1 MTTGPTLR
9 RELSELYFRESA
21 AIEREFSVTGGGRTA
36 LARRTALVDSMVQ
49 RLWKEIIVGSD
60 IAGSDAVGPPS
71 GPADLDG
78 PTNFVLV
85 ATGGFGR
92 GWLFPYSDI
101 DLLFLHSGGNSENE
115 LNDPIQRFSQELW
128 DLRLK
133 LSPATRS
140 LAESERLDPN
150 NVEFAISLLD
160 CRYLAGDRELF
171 SRLREKA
178 VPRMVERD
186 CQSLIENLAE
196 LTRARH
202 HKFGNTV
209 FHLEPNVKDGPGGL
223 RDYNVANWL
232 ALISAMEK
240 LKVWPETKT
249 LLPVSS
255 RRAFDA
261 ALDFQMSVR
270 CFLHFRHG
278 RHDNTLTWE
287 MQDEAAARKIGASD
301 AEIANAADWMRL
313 YFGHVRSVH
322 RVCNQLLE
330 EIPAAWSSLYR
341 QFQGWRSKVASED
354 FSVVDGLIFL
364 KQTLPT
370 GSGPRLENR
379 ETWGTQ
385 LRDPEM
391 LLRLFHFMA
400 EHGLKLSTTT
410 EYKVEQA
417 LPALAAT
424 PPRGAEL
431 WLYLQETLVQPH
443 AADALRAMNALRM
456 LALLLPELKGIEA
469 LVVRDFYHRYTVD
482 EHSFLAIE
490 NLHRLKESKSEW
502 DQRFGGLLNELEQP
516 ELLYL
521 ALLLHDS
528 GKAVPSENHI
538 DLSLQLTDRC
548 SERLDLDPVD
558 RETVRYLVANHLE
571 MSAAMRRDVFDP
583 ANVKLF
589 AEKVGAPERLK
600 MLCLMTY
607 ADIKAVNPEA
617 MTPWKADTLWQLYIA
632 CANYLSRSADERVH
646 TADKGYAV
654 ASSLLASSNL
664 AHVRS
669 LAPVAGKKINI
680 FLEGLPQRYLRI
692 HGATDVLAHAEMA
705 GRLGQD
711 SVQLNLKQV
720 RHCYELT
727 LITTDRPFLFASV
740 SGALAAWGMNIVK
753 ANAFSNA
760 AGTVVDTFYFTDRF
774 RTLEMNLQEWE
785 RLKKSIA
792 AVIKGDADVARML
805 RDRLKSEKLQ
815 GAKVKVATQI
825 EFDDECSA
833 QSTLVQILTQDR
845 PGLLYRM
852 CSLVSKH
859 ECNIEIALIETEGQM
874 AIDVFYLTS
883 GGAKL
888 SADRQAALGKALR
901 DELATK

>member
-1 MTTGPTLR
+1 MPTVATVR
-9 RELSELYFRESA
+9 SELLDLYVRESA
-21 AIEREFSVTGGGRTA
+21 AIEREFSVTGEGRA
-36 LARRTALVDSMVQ
+36 AVARRAVLVDSIVQ
-49 RLWKEIIVGSD
+49 RLWNEIIVQSHPGS
-60 IAGSDAVGPPS
+60 I
-71 GPADLDG
+71 PADPDS
-78 PTNFVLV
+78 PKDFALV

-92 GWLFPYSDI
+92 GWLFPHSDI
-101 DLLFLHSGGNSENE
+101 DLLFLHAGSSSESE
-115 LNDPIQRFSQELW
+115 FKDPIRRFSQELW

-133 LSPATRS
+133 LSPATRN
-140 LAESERLDPN
+140 LAECERLDPN

-171 SRLREKA
+171 SRLREKV
-178 VPRMVERD
+178 VPRLVGRE
-186 CQSLIENLAE
+186 CQNLIQNLAE
-196 LTRARH
+196 ITRARH

-240 LKVWPETKT
+240 LKVWPDMST

-278 RHDNTLTWE
+278 RHDNTLFWE
-287 MQDEAAARKIGASD
+287 AQDEAAARKIGASIGAND
-301 AEIANAADWMRL
+301 AEITNAADWMRV

-341 QFQGWRSKVASED
+341 QFQGWRSRVASAD

-364 KQTLPT
+364 RQPQQPQQ
-370 GSGPRLENR
+370 SG
-379 ETWGTQ
+379 G
-385 LRDPEM
+385 LRDPEL

-417 LPALAAT
+417 LAALAAT

-443 AADALRAMNALRM
+443 AADALRSMNALRL

-490 NLHRLKESKSEW
+490 HLHRLKESKSEW
-502 DQRFGGLLNELEQP
+502 DQRFAELQSELEQP

-528 GKAVPSENHI
+528 GKAVPSENHVE
-538 DLSLQLTDRC
+538 LSLQLTDSC
-548 SERLDLDPVD
+548 TERLDLDPVD
-558 RETVRYLVANHLE
+558 RETVRYLVASHLE

-583 ANVKLF
+583 ANVKSF
-589 AEKVGAPERLK
+589 AEKVGVPERLK
-600 MLCLMTY
+600 MLCLLTY

-617 MTPWKADTLWQLYIA
+617 MTPWKADNLWQLYIA

-646 TADKGYAV
+646 TDVGG
-654 ASSLLASSNL
+654 SL
-664 AHVRS
+664 AHLRS
-669 LAPVAGKKINI
+669 LAPVAGKKINV

-692 HGATDVLAHAEMA
+692 HGASDVLAHAEMA
-705 GRLGQD
+705 ARLGQD

-720 RHCYELT
+720 RHWYELT

-760 AGTVVDTFYFTDRF
+760 AGMVVDTFYFTDRF

-792 AVIKGDADVARML
+792 AVVKGEADLARML
-805 RDRLKSEKLQ
+805 RDRLKSEK
-815 GAKVKVATQI
+815 GNGTKVKIATLI
-825 EFDDECSA
+825 EFDDSCSA
-833 QSTLVQILTQDR
+833 HSTLVQVLTQDR

-859 ECNIEIALIETEGQM
+859 DCNIEIALIETEGQM
-874 AIDVFYLTS
+874 AIDVLYLTS

-888 SADRQAALGKALR
+888 SADRQAALGQALR
-901 DELATK
+901 DELAAK

>member
-1 MTTGPTLR
+1 MTTVAAVR
-9 RELSELYFRESA
+9 SELRDLYVRESA
-21 AIEREFSVTGGGRTA
+21 AIEQEFSVTGEGRTA
-36 LARRTALVDSMVQ
+36 LARRTALVDTIVQ
-49 RLWKEIIVGSD
+49 RLWNEIIVSSQPGS
-60 IAGSDAVGPPS
+60 S
-71 GPADLDG
+71 PADPDSPKNLA
-78 PTNFVLV
+78 LV

-92 GWLFPYSDI
+92 GWLFPHSDI
-101 DLLFLHSGGNSENE
+101 DLLFLHASASSESE
-115 LNDPIQRFSQELW
+115 FKDPIRRVYQELW

-133 LSPATRS
+133 LSPATRN
-140 LAESERLDPN
+140 LAECDKLDPN
-150 NVEFAISLLD
+150 NIEFAISLLD

-171 SRLREKA
+171 SRLHEKV
-178 VPRMVERD
+178 VPRLVGRE
-186 CQSLIENLAE
+186 CQNLIQNLGE
-196 LTRARH
+196 ITRARH
-202 HKFGNTV
+202 HKFANTV

-240 LKVWPETKT
+240 LKVWPDAQT

-270 CFLHFRHG
+270 CFLHFRYG

-287 MQDEAAARKIGASD
+287 AQDEAAARKIGAGD
-301 AEIANAADWMRL
+301 LEITNAADWMRV

-341 QFQGWRSKVASED
+341 QFQGWRSRVASAD

-364 KQTLPT
+364 QQPA
-370 GSGPRLENR
+370 G
-379 ETWGTQ
+379 

-431 WLYLQETLVQPH
+431 WLYLQETLLQPH
-443 AADALRAMNALRM
+443 AADALRAMNALRL

-490 NLHRLKESKSEW
+490 HLHRLKESKSEW
-502 DQRFGGLLNELEQP
+502 DQRFAELQSELEQP

-528 GKAVPSENHI
+528 GKAVPSQNHVEV
-538 DLSLQLTDRC
+538 SVQLTDSC
-548 SERLDLDPVD
+548 TERLDLDPVD
-558 RETVRYLVANHLE
+558 RETVRYLVASHLE

-583 ANVKLF
+583 ANVKSF
-589 AEKVGAPERLK
+589 AEKVGVPERLK

-617 MTPWKADTLWQLYIA
+617 MTPWKADNLWQLYIA

-646 TADKGYAV
+646 TGDDG
-654 ASSLLASSNL
+654 SSL
-664 AHVRS
+664 AHLRS

-692 HGATDVLAHAEMA
+692 HGASDVLAHAEMA
-705 GRLGQD
+705 ARLGQD
-711 SVQLNLKQV
+711 GVQLNLKQV
-720 RHCYELT
+720 RHWYELT
-727 LITTDRPFLFASV
+727 LVTADRPFLFASV

-760 AGTVVDTFYFTDRF
+760 SGIVVDTFYFTDRF

-792 AVIKGDADVARML
+792 AVVKGEADVARML
-805 RDRLKSEKLQ
+805 RDRLKSEKVN
-815 GAKVKVATQI
+815 GTKVKIATQI
-825 EFDDECSA
+825 EFDDGCSA
-833 QSTLVQILTQDR
+833 HSTMVQILTQDR

-874 AIDVFYLTS
+874 AIDVLYLTS

-888 SADRQAALGKALR
+888 SADRQAALGQALR

>member
-1 MTTGPTLR
+1 MTTVPTVR
-9 RELSELYFRESA
+9 GELGDLYARESA
-21 AIEREFSVTGGGRTA
+21 AIEQEFSLTGEGYRA
-36 LARRTALVDSMVQ
+36 LARRTALVDTIIQ
-49 RLWKEIIVGSD
+49 RLWNEI
-60 IAGSDAVGPPS
+60 AVSCQLGDTSAAP
-71 GPADLDG
+71 DG
-78 PTNFVLV
+78 PRNFTLV

-92 GWLFPYSDI
+92 GWLFPHSDI
-101 DLLFLHSGGNSENE
+101 DLLFLYDCINSGANPESEFK
-115 LNDPIQRFSQELW
+115 DPIRRISQELW

-133 LSPATRS
+133 LSPATRN
-140 LAESERLDPN
+140 LAECEKLDPN

-160 CRYLAGDRELF
+160 CRYLAGDRDLF
-171 SRLREKA
+171 SRLRDKA
-178 VPRMVERD
+178 VPRLVGRD
-186 CQSLIENLAE
+186 GPSLIQNLAE
-196 LTRARH
+196 ITRARH
-202 HKFGNTV
+202 YKFGNTV

-240 LKVWPETKT
+240 LKVWPDAKT

-287 MQDEAAARKIGASD
+287 MQDEAAARKIGASFGVND
-301 AEIANAADWMRL
+301 AEIANAADWMRV
-313 YFGHVRSVH
+313 YYGHVRSVH

-341 QFQGWRSKVASED
+341 QFQGWRSRVASDD

-364 KQTLPT
+364 KQPKQPQE
-370 GSGPRLENR
+370 SGGARLENR
-379 ETWGTQ
+379 EVRGTQ

-443 AADALRAMNALRM
+443 AADALRAMNALRL

-490 NLHRLKESKSEW
+490 YLHRLKESKSEW
-502 DQRFGGLLNELEQP
+502 DQRFTRLLGELEQP

-528 GKAVPSENHI
+528 GKAEPSGNHVE
-538 DLSLQLTDRC
+538 LSVQLTDSC
-548 SERLDLDPVD
+548 TERLDLDPAD
-558 RETVRYLVANHLE
+558 RETIRYLVANHLE
-571 MSAAMRRDVFDP
+571 MSAAMRRDIFDP
-583 ANVKLF
+583 ANVKSF

-600 MLCLMTY
+600 MLCLLTY

-617 MTPWKADTLWQLYIA
+617 MTPWKADNLWQLYIA

-646 TADKGYAV
+646 TGNKDKDYA
-654 ASSLLASSNL
+654 SGINL
-664 AHVRS
+664 AHLRS
-669 LAPVAGKKINI
+669 LAPVAGKKINA

-692 HGATDVLAHAEMA
+692 HGAMDVLAHAEMA
-705 GRLGQD
+705 ARLGQ
-711 SVQLNLKQV
+711 SGVQINLKQV
-720 RHCYELT
+720 RHWYELT
-727 LITTDRPFLFASV
+727 LVTTDRPFLFASV

-760 AGTVVDTFYFTDRF
+760 SGTVVDTFYFTDRF
-774 RTLEMNLQEWE
+774 RTLEMNLQEWD
-785 RLKKSIA
+785 RLKKSI
-792 AVIKGDADVARML
+792 VSVVKGEADVARML
-805 RDRLKSEKLQ
+805 RDRLKSEKAN
-815 GAKVKVATQI
+815 GTKVKIATQI
-825 EFDDECSA
+825 EFDDSCSA
-833 QSTLVQILTQDR
+833 QSTMMQVLTQDR

-852 CSLVSKH
+852 CSVVSKH
-859 ECNIEIALIETEGQM
+859 ECNIEIALIETEGQ
-874 AIDVFYLTS
+874 
-883 GGAKL
+883 
-888 SADRQAALGKALR
+888 
-901 DELATK
+901 

>member
-1 MTTGPTLR
+1 MTTVATVR
-9 RELSELYFRESA
+9 SELRDLYVRESA
-21 AIEREFSVTGGGRTA
+21 AIEQEFSVTGEGRTA
-36 LARRTALVDSMVQ
+36 LARRTALVDTIVQ
-49 RLWKEIIVGSD
+49 RLWNEIIVSSQPGS
-60 IAGSDAVGPPS
+60 S
-71 GPADLDG
+71 PADPDS
-78 PTNFVLV
+78 PKNFALV

-92 GWLFPYSDI
+92 GWLFPHSDI
-101 DLLFLHSGGNSENE
+101 DLLFLHAGASSESE
-115 LNDPIQRFSQELW
+115 FKDPIRRFSQELW

-133 LSPATRS
+133 LSPATRN
-140 LAESERLDPN
+140 LAECEKLDPN
-150 NVEFAISLLD
+150 NIEFAISLLD
-160 CRYLAGDRELF
+160 CRYLAGHRELF
-171 SRLREKA
+171 SRLHEKV
-178 VPRMVERD
+178 VPRLVGRE
-186 CQSLIENLAE
+186 CQSLIQNLGE
-196 LTRARH
+196 ITRARH
-202 HKFGNTV
+202 HKFANTV

-240 LKVWPETKT
+240 LKVWPDAQT

-270 CFLHFRHG
+270 CFLHYRHG

-287 MQDEAAARKIGASD
+287 AQDEAAARKIGASIGVND
-301 AEIANAADWMRL
+301 AEITSAADWMRV

-341 QFQGWRSKVASED
+341 QFQGWRSKVASAD

-364 KQTLPT
+364 QQPA
-370 GSGPRLENR
+370 G
-379 ETWGTQ
+379 

-431 WLYLQETLVQPH
+431 WLYLQETLLQPH
-443 AADALRAMNALRM
+443 AADALRAMNALRL

-490 NLHRLKESKSEW
+490 HLHRLKESKSEW
-502 DQRFGGLLNELEQP
+502 DQRFAGLQSELEQP

-528 GKAVPSENHI
+528 GKAMPGENHVEV
-538 DLSLQLTDRC
+538 SVQFTDSC
-548 SERLDLDPVD
+548 AERLDLDPLD
-558 RETVRYLVANHLE
+558 RETVRYLVASHLE

-583 ANVKLF
+583 ENVKSF
-589 AEKVGAPERLK
+589 AEKVGVPERLK
-600 MLCLMTY
+600 MQCLMTY

-617 MTPWKADTLWQLYIA
+617 MTPWKADNLWQLYIA

-646 TADKGYAV
+646 TGDD
-654 ASSLLASSNL
+654 ASSL
-664 AHVRS
+664 AHLRS

-692 HGATDVLAHAEMA
+692 HGASDVLAHAEMA
-705 GRLGQD
+705 ARLGQD
-711 SVQLNLKQV
+711 GVQLNLKQV
-720 RHCYELT
+720 RHWYELT

-760 AGTVVDTFYFTDRF
+760 AGMVVDTFYFTDRF

-792 AVIKGDADVARML
+792 AVVKGEADVERML
-805 RDRLKSEKLQ
+805 RDRLKSEKVN
-815 GAKVKVATQI
+815 GTKVKIATQI
-825 EFDDECSA
+825 EFDDGCSA
-833 QSTLVQILTQDR
+833 HSTMVQILTQDR

-874 AIDVFYLTS
+874 AIDVLYLTS

-888 SADRQAALGKALR
+888 SADRQSALGQALR

>member
-1 MTTGPTLR
+1 MTSGATVR
-9 RELSELYFRESA
+9 VELSDLYIRESA
-21 AIEREFSVTGGGRTA
+21 AIEQEFSVTGEGRTA
-36 LARRTALVDSMVQ
+36 LTRRTALVDSIVQ
-49 RLWKEIIVGSD
+49 RLWNEIIVGSQPGASLADPD
-60 IAGSDAVGPPS
+60 IPE
-71 GPADLDG
+71 
-78 PTNFVLV
+78 NFALV

-92 GWLFPYSDI
+92 GWLFPHSDI
-101 DLLFLHSGGNSENE
+101 DLLFLYSGGNSESE
-115 LNDPIQRFSQELW
+115 LKDPIRRFSQELW

-133 LSPATRS
+133 LSPATRN
-140 LAESERLDPN
+140 LAECEKFDPN

-160 CRYLAGDRELF
+160 CRYLAGDRDLF
-171 SRLREKA
+171 SKLREKT
-178 VPRMVERD
+178 VPRLVGREY
-186 CQSLIENLAE
+186 QSLIQNLGD

-240 LKVWPETKT
+240 LKVWPDTKT

-261 ALDFQMSVR
+261 ALEFQMSVR
-270 CFLHFRHG
+270 CFLHFRHA

-287 MQDEAAARKIGASD
+287 MQDEAAARKIGTGD
-301 AEIANAADWMRL
+301 MEITNAADWMRV

-341 QFQGWRSKVASED
+341 QFQGWRSRVPSED

-364 KQTLPT
+364 RQQQQQSD
-370 GSGPRLENR
+370 G
-379 ETWGTQ
+379 

-443 AADALRAMNALRM
+443 AADALRAMNALRL

-502 DQRFGGLLNELEQP
+502 DRRFAELLGELEQP

-528 GKAVPSENHI
+528 GKAVPSDNHVEV
-538 DLSLQLTDRC
+538 SLQLTDSC
-548 SERLDLDPVD
+548 VERLDLDPVD
-558 RETVRYLVANHLE
+558 RETVRYLVASHLE

-583 ANVKLF
+583 ANVKMF
-589 AEKVGAPERLK
+589 AERVGVPERLK

-617 MTPWKADTLWQLYIA
+617 MTPWKADNLWQLYIA

-646 TADKGYAV
+646 TSNDG
-654 ASSLLASSNL
+654 SSL
-664 AHVRS
+664 AHLRS
-669 LAPVAGKKINI
+669 LAPVAGKKINV

-705 GRLGQD
+705 ARLGQD

-720 RHCYELT
+720 RHWYELT
-727 LITTDRPFLFASV
+727 LITADRPFLFASV

-753 ANAFSNA
+753 ANAFSNS
-760 AGTVVDTFYFTDRF
+760 AGMVVDTFYFTDRF

-792 AVIKGDADVARML
+792 AVIKGEADVARML
-805 RDRLKSEKLQ
+805 RDRLKSEKVNRT
-815 GAKVKVATQI
+815 KVKIATQI
-825 EFDDECSA
+825 EFDDGCSA
-833 QSTLVQILTQDR
+833 HSTLVQILTQDR

-874 AIDVFYLTS
+874 AIDVLYLTS

-888 SADRQAALGKALR
+888 SADRQAALGQALR
-901 DELATK
+901 DELAAK

>member
-1 MTTGPTLR
+1 MSTVPTVR
-9 RELSELYFRESA
+9 SELRDLDVGESV
-21 AIEREFSVTGGGRTA
+21 AIEQEFSVTGEGSTA
-36 LARRTALVDSMVQ
+36 VARRTALVDTIVQ
-49 RLWKEIIVGSD
+49 RLWNEIVVGSATPD
-60 IAGSDAVGPPS
+60 QAR
-71 GPADLDG
+71 
-78 PTNFVLV
+78 NFALV

-92 GWLFPYSDI
+92 GWLFPHSDI
-101 DLLFLHSGGNSENE
+101 DLLFLHAGNSETE
-115 LNDPIQRFSQELW
+115 FKDPIRQFSQELW

-133 LSPATRS
+133 LSPATRN
-140 LAESERLDPN
+140 LAECERLDPN

-171 SRLREKA
+171 SRLREKT
-178 VPRMVERD
+178 VPHLVGREY
-186 CQSLIENLAE
+186 QSLIQNLGDI
-196 LTRARH
+196 TRTRH

-240 LKVWPETKT
+240 LKVWPDTQA

-261 ALDFQMSVR
+261 ALEFQMSVR

-287 MQDEAAARKIGASD
+287 AQDDAAARKIGVSD
-301 AEIANAADWMRL
+301 AEITTAADWMRV
-313 YFGHVRSVH
+313 YCGHVRSVH

-341 QFQGWRSKVASED
+341 QFQGWRSKVANAD

-364 KQTLPT
+364 QQP
-370 GSGPRLENR
+370 GG
-379 ETWGTQ
+379 

-443 AADALRAMNALRM
+443 AADALRAMNALRL

-490 NLHRLKESKSEW
+490 HLHRLKESKSEW
-502 DQRFGGLLNELEQP
+502 DQRFAELLGELEQP

-528 GKAVPSENHI
+528 GKAVPSENHVEV
-538 DLSLQLTDRC
+538 SLQLSETC
-548 SERLDLDPVD
+548 AERLDLDVAD
-558 RETVRYLVANHLE
+558 RETVRFLVANHLE

-589 AEKVGAPERLK
+589 AQRVGVPERLK

-617 MTPWKADTLWQLYIA
+617 MTPWKADNLWQLYIA
-632 CANYLSRSADERVH
+632 CANYVNRSADERVH
-646 TADKGYAV
+646 TADAN
-654 ASSLLASSNL
+654 ASIGPSNL
-664 AHVRS
+664 AHLQS
-669 LAPVAGKKINI
+669 LASVAGKKVNVL
-680 FLEGLPQRYLRI
+680 LEGLPQRYLRI
-692 HGATDVLAHAEMA
+692 HGASDVLAHAEMA
-705 GRLGQD
+705 ARLGQD

-720 RHCYELT
+720 RHWYELT

-753 ANAFSNA
+753 ANAFSNT
-760 AGTVVDTFYFTDRF
+760 AGMVVDTFYFTDRF

-792 AVIKGDADVARML
+792 AVVKGEADVVRML
-805 RDRLKSEKLQ
+805 RDRLKAEKAN
-815 GAKVKVATQI
+815 GTKVKIATQI
-825 EFDDECSA
+825 EFDDSCSA
-833 QSTLVQILTQDR
+833 QSTMMQVLTQDR
-845 PGLLYRM
+845 LGLLYRM

-874 AIDVFYLTS
+874 AIDVLYLTS

-888 SADRQAALGKALR
+888 SADRQAALGPALR
-901 DELATK
+901 EELAEK

>member
-1 MTTGPTLR
+1 MTTVPTVR
-9 RELSELYFRESA
+9 GELGDLYARESA
-21 AIEREFSVTGGGRTA
+21 AIEQEFSLTGEGYRA
-36 LARRTALVDSMVQ
+36 LARRTALVDTIIQ
-49 RLWKEIIVGSD
+49 RLWNEIILED
-60 IAGSDAVGPPS
+60 ANAGPDRPK
-71 GPADLDG
+71 
-78 PTNFVLV
+78 NFALV

-92 GWLFPYSDI
+92 GWLFPHSDI
-101 DLLFLHSGGNSENE
+101 DLLFLHDGANSESE
-115 LNDPIQRFSQELW
+115 FKDPVRRISQELW

-133 LSPATRS
+133 LSPATRN
-140 LAESERLDPN
+140 LAECEKLDPN

-160 CRYLAGDRELF
+160 CRYLAGDRDLF
-171 SRLREKA
+171 SRLRDKA
-178 VPRMVERD
+178 VPRLVGRD
-186 CQSLIENLAE
+186 GPSLIQNLAE
-196 LTRARH
+196 ITRARH
-202 HKFGNTV
+202 YKFGNTV

-240 LKVWPETKT
+240 LRVWPDAKT

-287 MQDEAAARKIGASD
+287 MQDEAAARKIGASFGMND
-301 AEIANAADWMRL
+301 SEIANAADWMRI
-313 YFGHVRSVH
+313 YYGHVRSVH

-341 QFQGWRSKVASED
+341 QFQGWRSRVASDD

-364 KQTLPT
+364 KQPKQAQQAD
-370 GSGPRLENR
+370 G
-379 ETWGTQ
+379 

-443 AADALRAMNALRM
+443 AADALRAMNALRL

-490 NLHRLKESKSEW
+490 HLHRLKESKSEW
-502 DQRFGGLLNELEQP
+502 DQRFTRLLGELEQP

-528 GKAVPSENHI
+528 GKAEPSDNHVEV
-538 DLSLQLTDRC
+538 SVQLTDSC
-548 SERLDLDPVD
+548 MERLDLDPAD
-558 RETVRYLVANHLE
+558 RETVRYLVASHLE
-571 MSAAMRRDVFDP
+571 MSAAMRRDIFDP
-583 ANVKLF
+583 ANVKSF
-589 AEKVGAPERLK
+589 ADKVGVPERLK
-600 MLCLMTY
+600 MLCLLTY

-617 MTPWKADTLWQLYIA
+617 MTPWKADNLWQLYIA
-632 CANYLSRSADERVH
+632 CANYLSRSADERVR
-646 TADKGYAV
+646 TGDKDYDSGV
-654 ASSLLASSNL
+654 NL
-664 AHVRS
+664 AHLRS

-692 HGATDVLAHAEMA
+692 HGAMDVMAHAEMA
-705 GRLGQD
+705 ARIGQD
-711 SVQLNLKQV
+711 GVQLNLKKV
-720 RHCYELT
+720 RHWYELT
-727 LITTDRPFLFASV
+727 LVTTDRPFLFASV

-760 AGTVVDTFYFTDRF
+760 SRTVVDTFYFTDRF
-774 RTLEMNLQEWE
+774 RTLEMNLQEWD

-792 AVIKGDADVARML
+792 SVVKGEADVARML
-805 RDRLKSEKLQ
+805 RDRLKSEK
-815 GAKVKVATQI
+815 GNGTKVKIVTQI
-825 EFDDECSA
+825 EFDDSCSA
-833 QSTLVQILTQDR
+833 HSTMMQVLTQDR

-852 CSLVSKH
+852 CSVVSKH

-874 AIDVFYLTS
+874 AIDVLYLTS
-883 GGAKL
+883 GSAKL
-888 SADRQAALGKALR
+888 SPQLQAALAKALHE
-901 DELATK
+901 ELAAK

>member
-1 MTTGPTLR
+1 MTTVAAVR
-9 RELSELYFRESA
+9 SELRDLYVRESA
-21 AIEREFSVTGGGRTA
+21 AIEQEFSVTGEGRTA
-36 LARRTALVDSMVQ
+36 LARRTALVDTIVQ
-49 RLWKEIIVGSD
+49 RLWNEIIVSSQPGS
-60 IAGSDAVGPPS
+60 S
-71 GPADLDG
+71 PADPDSPKNLA
-78 PTNFVLV
+78 LV

-92 GWLFPYSDI
+92 GWLFPHSDI
-101 DLLFLHSGGNSENE
+101 DLLFLHASASSESE
-115 LNDPIQRFSQELW
+115 FKDPIRRFSQELW

-133 LSPATRS
+133 LSPATRN
-140 LAESERLDPN
+140 LAECDKLDPN
-150 NVEFAISLLD
+150 NIEFAISLLD

-171 SRLREKA
+171 SRLHEKV
-178 VPRMVERD
+178 VPRLVGRE
-186 CQSLIENLAE
+186 CQNLIQNLGE
-196 LTRARH
+196 ITRARH
-202 HKFGNTV
+202 HKFANTV

-240 LKVWPETKT
+240 LKVWPDAQT

-270 CFLHFRHG
+270 CFLHFRYG

-287 MQDEAAARKIGASD
+287 AQDEAAARKIGAGD
-301 AEIANAADWMRL
+301 LEITNAADWMRV

-341 QFQGWRSKVASED
+341 QFQGWRSRVASAD

-364 KQTLPT
+364 QQPA
-370 GSGPRLENR
+370 G
-379 ETWGTQ
+379 

-431 WLYLQETLVQPH
+431 WLYLQETLLQPH
-443 AADALRAMNALRM
+443 AADALRAMNALRL

-490 NLHRLKESKSEW
+490 HLHRLKESKSEW
-502 DQRFGGLLNELEQP
+502 DQRFAELQSELEQP

-528 GKAVPSENHI
+528 GKAVPSQNHVEV
-538 DLSLQLTDRC
+538 SVQLTDSC
-548 SERLDLDPVD
+548 TERLDLDPVD
-558 RETVRYLVANHLE
+558 RETVRYLVASHLE

-583 ANVKLF
+583 ANVKSF
-589 AEKVGAPERLK
+589 AEKVGVPERLK

-617 MTPWKADTLWQLYIA
+617 MTPWKADNLWQLYIA

-646 TADKGYAV
+646 TGDDG
-654 ASSLLASSNL
+654 SSL
-664 AHVRS
+664 AHLRS

-692 HGATDVLAHAEMA
+692 HGASDVLAHAEMA
-705 GRLGQD
+705 ARLGQD
-711 SVQLNLKQV
+711 GVQLNLKQV
-720 RHCYELT
+720 RHWYELT
-727 LITTDRPFLFASV
+727 LVTADRPFLFASV

-760 AGTVVDTFYFTDRF
+760 SGIVVDTFYFTDRF

-792 AVIKGDADVARML
+792 AVVKGEADVARML
-805 RDRLKSEKLQ
+805 RDRLKSEKVN
-815 GAKVKVATQI
+815 GTKVKIATQI
-825 EFDDECSA
+825 EFDDGCSA
-833 QSTLVQILTQDR
+833 HSTMVQILTQDR

-874 AIDVFYLTS
+874 AIDVLYLTS
-883 GGAKL
+883 GAAKL
-888 SADRQAALGKALR
+888 SADRQAALGHALR
-901 DELATK
+901 EELAAK

>member
-1 MTTGPTLR
+1 MTTVPTVS
-9 RELSELYFRESA
+9 SELRDLYVRESA
-21 AIEREFSVTGGGRTA
+21 AIEQEFSLTGEGSTA
-36 LARRTALVDSMVQ
+36 VARRTALVDTIVQ
-49 RLWKEIIVGSD
+49 RLWNEIILG
-60 IAGSDAVGPPS
+60 DAAAVPDAPK
-71 GPADLDG
+71 
-78 PTNFVLV
+78 NFALV

-92 GWLFPYSDI
+92 GWLFPHSDI
-101 DLLFLHSGGNSENE
+101 DLLFLHGNTGSESE
-115 LNDPIQRFSQELW
+115 FKDPIRRFSQELW

-133 LSPATRS
+133 LSPATRN
-140 LAESERLDPN
+140 LAECEHLDPN

-178 VPRMVERD
+178 VPRLVGRD
-186 CQSLIENLAE
+186 CQSLIQNLGD

-240 LKVWPETKT
+240 LKVWPDTKT

-278 RHDNTLTWE
+278 RHDNTLPWE
-287 MQDEAAARKIGASD
+287 AQDEAAARKIGTSEL
-301 AEIANAADWMRL
+301 EITNAADWMRV

-341 QFQGWRSKVASED
+341 QFQGWRSRVASDD

-364 KQTLPT
+364 QQPD
-370 GSGPRLENR
+370 GM
-379 ETWGTQ
+379 
-385 LRDPEM
+385 RDPEM

-417 LPALAAT
+417 LPALAST

-431 WLYLQETLVQPH
+431 WLYLQETLLQPH
-443 AADALRAMNALRM
+443 AADALRAMNALRL
-456 LALLLPELKGIEA
+456 LALLLPELRGIEA

-490 NLHRLKESKSEW
+490 NLHRLKETKSEW
-502 DQRFGGLLNELEQP
+502 DQRFSELLGELEQP

-528 GKAVPSENHI
+528 GKAVPGDNHVE
-538 DLSLQLTDRC
+538 LSLQFTDSC
-548 SERLDLDPVD
+548 AARLDLDPAD
-558 RETVRYLVANHLE
+558 RETLRYLVASHLE

-583 ANVKLF
+583 ANVRAF
-589 AEKVGAPERLK
+589 AERVGVPERLK

-617 MTPWKADTLWQLYIA
+617 MTPWKADNLWQLYIA
-632 CANYLSRSADERVH
+632 CANYLSRSADDRVH
-646 TADKGYAV
+646 TSEHAGAGTPT
-654 ASSLLASSNL
+654 L
-664 AHVRS
+664 AHLHS
-669 LAPVAGKKINI
+669 LAGVAGKKINV

-692 HGATDVLAHAEMA
+692 HGAADVMAHAEMA
-705 GRLGQD
+705 ARLGQD
-711 SVQLNLKQV
+711 GVQLSLKQI
-720 RHCYELT
+720 RHWYELT
-727 LITTDRPFLFASV
+727 LVTSDRPFLFASV

-753 ANAFSNA
+753 ANAFSNS
-760 AGTVVDTFYFTDRF
+760 AGMVVDTFYFTDRF

-792 AVIKGDADVARML
+792 AVVKGEADLARMM
-805 RDRLKSEKLQ
+805 RDRMKSEK
-815 GAKVKVATQI
+815 ADSTKVKILTQI
-825 EFDDECSA
+825 EFDDSCSA
-833 QSTLVQILTQDR
+833 HSTLVQVITQDR

-888 SADRQAALGKALR
+888 NASRQAALGRELR
-901 DELATK
+901 DELARV